1 MAEPSWP
8 DSVELGAFLTDLEAV
23 QQKFRIPAPVVV
35 LTADLLKQVPRRTG
49 VRNASELVAA
59 LLVRASQKAETLGE
73 VIGDYR
79 ETRAHRV
86 LDTDAEEGVFEL
98 PARSTLELS

>member
-8 DSVELGAFLTDLEAV
+8 DSVELGAFLTDLAAV
-23 QQKFRIPAPVVV
+23 QQKFRMPAPVVV
-35 LTADLLKQVPRRTG
+35 LTADLLRQVSRRVA

-59 LLVRASQKAETLGE
+59 LLVRASQEAEKLGD

-79 ETRAHRV
+79 ETRAHQV
-86 LDTDAEEGVFEL
+86 LDTENEEGEFEL
-98 PARSTLELS
+98 PSRSTLELS